1 MHSSGSHRNG
11 PTMIHHNPCR
21 VFVHRRRS
29 HNETRCLCSSFDG
42 GVVWRCVGRF
52 GSDRYGVWVCG
63 ASGPERYELS
73 GTVQFQGKPV
83 PAGQIVFEPD
93 SSKGNVG
100 PQGMAEIREGKYDT
114 RGGRG
119 MVGGP
124 HVVRIR
130 GYDRLSLD
138 EMHPPQPL
146 FPEYETTVDLSRK
159 TAFMTSTCRPARRSD
174 RFVPAGGRGETP
186 SNQGGAPPLRGLGRA
201 R

>member
-1 MHSSGSHRNG
+1 MVALGAIGMVSGCG
-11 PTMIHHNPCR
+11 
-21 VFVHRRRS
+21 
-29 HNETRCLCSSFDG
+29 
-42 GVVWRCVGRF
+42 
-52 GSDRYGVWVCG
+52 G

-114 RGGRG
+114 RDGGRG

-146 FPEYETTVDLSRK
+146 FPEYETTVDLSK
-159 TAFMTSTCRPARRSD
+159 EDGVYDFD
-174 RFVPAGGRGETP
+174 VPAG
-186 SNQGGAPPLRGLGRA
+186 AKK
-201 R
+201 

>member
-1 MHSSGSHRNG
+1 MR
-11 PTMIHHNPCR
+11 PAVC
-21 VFVHRRRS
+21 VRRS
-29 HNETRCLCSSFDG
+29 MVEWCG
-42 GVVWRCVGRF
+42 GVLVALGAIGLVSGCG
-52 GSDRYGVWVCG
+52 G

-114 RGGRG
+114 RDGGRG

-146 FPEYETTVDLSRK
+146 FPEYETTVDLSK
-159 TAFMTSTCRPARRSD
+159 EDGVYDFD
-174 RFVPAGGRGETP
+174 VPAG
-186 SNQGGAPPLRGLGRA
+186 AKK
-201 R
+201 